1 MKDHFIK
8 LFNYDKYTNLK
19 IAESIIAQNGPE
31 KPLGLMA
38 HLLTAEKVWLR
49 RINGEYKIEVVL
61 WPTWPADELELI
73 INETHA
79 SWQLYLETLT
89 EQDLQKPIT
98 YVNFQGNEYT
108 MRVVDIITHVINHGT
123 HTRAQA
129 GVHLRLAGAEQL
141 PVTDFAYYITN
152 MI

>member
-8 LFNYDKYTNLK
+8 LFNYDKYTNQK
-19 IAESIIAQNGPE
+19 IAESIIAANGPE

-61 WPTWPADELELI
+61 WPTWPADELEQV
-73 INETHA
+73 INENHA
-79 SWQLYLETLT
+79 LWLTYLENLT
-89 EQDLQKPIT
+89 EAELAKPIT
-98 YVNFQGNEYT
+98 YVNFQGNEFT
-108 MRVVDIITHVINHGT
+108 MRVIDIITHVINHGT

-141 PVTDFAYYITN
+141 PVTDFSFYVINT
-152 MI
+152 

>member
-152 MI
+152 II